1 MIPPLVKSSWA
12 PGAVLATKGNA
23 TDELLFSDKLEVSG
37 KEGETDKQTATNQLG
52 RAITESSQL
61 SSGEERK
68 HQAVGGRESGR
79 RLPGGGGHSSVS

>member
-23 TDELLFSDKLEVSG
+23 TDELLLSDKPEVSG
-37 KEGETDKQTATNQLG
+37 KEGETDEQTAANQLG
-52 RAITESSQL
+52 RALTESSQL
-61 SSGEERK
+61 SSGEQRK

-79 RLPGGGGHSSVS
+79 RLPGGGGHSSES